1 MTATETPPVPISSPT
16 RIRVMC
22 VEDHRIVRE
31 GIALIINQ
39 EGDMEVVC
47 SCAGGDEA
55 IALYSQCRPDVVL
68 MDLRLGKTS
77 GVDAIKAIRKEDP
90 NARIV
95 VLTMYE
101 GDEDIYRAHQA
112 GATTYLLKDT
122 LSSDLIRVVRAV
134 HAGERPM
141 VPEVQA
147 RLAERANSP
156 TLTSREVEVLQ
167 LISEGLR
174 NKEVGATLGITEGTV
189 QIHVKNIFGKLT
201 VNDRTAAVQKAVR
214 RGLIQ
219 MK

>member
-1 MTATETPPVPISSPT
+1 MSDQK
-16 RIRVMC
+16 IRVMC

-31 GIALIINQ
+31 GIALIINH
-39 EGDMEVVC
+39 EDDMEVVGTA
-47 SCAGGDEA
+47 SNGDEA
-55 IALYSQCRPDVVL
+55 VAVYKECHPDVVL

-77 GVDAIKAIRKEDP
+77 GVDAIKAIRQVNPD
-90 NARIV
+90 ARIV

-134 HAGERPM
+134 HAGERP
-141 VPEVQA
+141 VDPQVQA
-147 RLAERANSP
+147 RLAERASGP
-156 TLTSREVEVLQ
+156 TLTAREIEVLQ

-174 NKEVGATLGITEGTV
+174 NKEVGATLGIAEGTV
-189 QIHVKNIFGKLT
+189 QIHVKNIFGKLN
-201 VNDRTAAVQKAVR
+201 VSDRTAAVQIAVR

-219 MK
+219 MR

>member
-1 MTATETPPVPISSPT
+1 MTAPQAQSSTTPPA

-39 EGDMEVVC
+39 EADMETVC
-47 SCAGGDEA
+47 SCSSGDEA
-55 IALYSQCRPDVVL
+55 IAMYAQCKPDVVL

-77 GVDAIKAIRKEDP
+77 GVDAIKAIRKDDP

-122 LSSDLIRVVRAV
+122 LSSDLIRVVRQV
-134 HAGERPM
+134 HAGERP
-141 VPEVQA
+141 VQPEVQA

-156 TLTSREVEVLQ
+156 TLTTREIEVLQ

-189 QIHVKNIFGKLT
+189 QIHVKNIFAKLH

>member
-1 MTATETPPVPISSPT
+1 MSAAAESAASA
-16 RIRVMC
+16 RIRVIC

-39 EGDMEVVC
+39 EPDMEVVGA
-47 SCAGGDEA
+47 CASGDEA
-55 IALYSQCRPDVVL
+55 VALYRQTRPDVVL

-77 GVDAIKAIRKEDP
+77 GVDAIKAIRRDDP

-101 GDEDIYRAHQA
+101 GDEDIFRAHQA

-122 LSSDLIRVVRAV
+122 LSADLIRVVRAV
-134 HAGERPM
+134 HAGERPV

-189 QIHVKNIFGKLT
+189 QIHVKNIFGKLN